1 MVRVIKTCEAPSAIG
16 PYSQAIKAGNLLF
29 ASGQIHLEP
38 KSGTL
43 VSGSIEDQT
52 RQALENVKAI
62 LVAAGC
68 QLEAVVKATVFIK
81 NMDDFSKINS
91 VYAEYFPVNPPA
103 RSCVEVARLPKDVKL
118 EIEAIAVRK

>member
-16 PYSQAIKAGNLLF
+16 PYSQAIKAGKLLF

-43 VSGSIEDQT
+43 VSSSIEDQT

-62 LVAAGC
+62 LAAAGC
-68 QLEAVVKATVFIK
+68 QLGAVVKATVFIK

-103 RSCVEVARLPKDVKL
+103 RSCVEVARLPKDAQV
-118 EIEAIAVRK
+118 EIEVIAYTE